1 MVARVTALH
10 PERRDRVRVELDG
23 APWRTLPAAAVVS
36 ARLAVGTDL
45 DRARARELAQAIRRA
60 EALGAATRALARRDR
75 SVVGLADY
83 LARRGVGRKERA
95 EAVDRLADIGYLD
108 DERFAFGRAR
118 SLAERGYGDDAVRF
132 ELEREGVAAD
142 RIDTAVAGLAAER
155 ARALSVL
162 RGSRS
167 ALAGIRKLAAKGFS
181 ADSIEAAAA
190 EARIDLGSD

>member
-1 MVARVTALH
+1 MARVTALH

-36 ARLAVGTDL
+36 ARLTVGADL
-45 DRARARELAQAIRRA
+45 DRARVRELAQAIRRA

-75 SVVGLADY
+75 SVVGIADY

-95 EAVDRLADIGYLD
+95 EAVDRLTDIGYLD
-108 DERFAFGRAR
+108 DARFARGRAR
-118 SLAERGYGDDAVRF
+118 SLAERGYGDEAVRF
-132 ELEREGVAAD
+132 ELEREGVPAD
-142 RIDTAVAGLAAER
+142 QVDAAVAGLAAER
-155 ARALSVL
+155 ERALAVL

-190 EARIDLGSD
+190 EARVDLGG

>member
-1 MVARVTALH
+1 MARVTALH

-36 ARLAVGTDL
+36 ARLTVGTDL
-45 DRARARELAQAIRRA
+45 DRVRARELAQAIRRA

-95 EAVDRLADIGYLD
+95 AAVNRLADIGYLD
-108 DERFAFGRAR
+108 DARFALGRAR

-142 RIDTAVAGLAAER
+142 RIDAAVAGLAGER
-155 ARALSVL
+155 ERALSVL

-190 EARIDLGSD
+190 EARIDLNAD

>member
-1 MVARVTALH
+1 MARVTALH

-36 ARLAVGTDL
+36 ARLTIGTDL
-45 DRARARELAQAIRRA
+45 DRMRARELAQAIRRA

-95 EAVDRLADIGYLD
+95 AAVNRLADIGYLD
-108 DERFAFGRAR
+108 DARFALGRAR

-142 RIDTAVAGLAAER
+142 RIDAAVAGLAGER
-155 ARALSVL
+155 ERALSVL

-190 EARIDLGSD
+190 EARIDLNAD

>member
-1 MVARVTALH
+1 MARVTALH

-36 ARLAVGTDL
+36 ARLTVGTDL
-45 DRARARELAQAIRRA
+45 DRMRARELAQAVRRA

-95 EAVDRLADIGYLD
+95 AAVNRLADIGYLD
-108 DERFAFGRAR
+108 DARFALGRAR

-142 RIDTAVAGLAAER
+142 RIDAAVAGLAGER
-155 ARALSVL
+155 ERALSVL

-190 EARIDLGSD
+190 EARIDLNAD

>member
-1 MVARVTALH
+1 MARVTALH

-36 ARLAVGTDL
+36 ARLTVGVDL

-83 LARRGVGRKERA
+83 LARRGVGRKERV

-108 DERFAFGRAR
+108 DARFALGRAR

-132 ELEREGVAAD
+132 ELEQEGVAAE
-142 RIDTAVAGLAAER
+142 RIDAAVAGLAAER
-155 ARALSVL
+155 ERALAVL
-162 RGSRS
+162 RGSGS

-190 EARIDLGSD
+190 EARVELGAD

>member
-1 MVARVTALH
+1 MARVTALH

-36 ARLAVGTDL
+36 ARLTVGTDL
-45 DRARARELAQAIRRA
+45 DRMRARELAQAIRRA

-95 EAVDRLADIGYLD
+95 AAVNRLADIGYLD
-108 DERFAFGRAR
+108 DARFALGRAR

-142 RIDTAVAGLAAER
+142 RIDAAVAGLAGER
-155 ARALSVL
+155 ERALSVL

>member
-1 MVARVTALH
+1 MARVTALH

-36 ARLAVGTDL
+36 ARLTVGTDL
-45 DRARARELAQAIRRA
+45 DRMRARELAQAIRRA

-95 EAVDRLADIGYLD
+95 AAVNRLADIGYLD
-108 DERFAFGRAR
+108 DARFALGRAR

-142 RIDTAVAGLAAER
+142 RIDAAVAGLAGER
-155 ARALSVL
+155 ERALSVL

-190 EARIDLGSD
+190 EARIDLNAD

>member
-1 MVARVTALH
+1 MARVTALH

-23 APWRTLPAAAVVS
+23 PPWRTLPAAAVVS
-36 ARLAVGTDL
+36 ARLTVGTDL
-45 DRARARELAQAIRRA
+45 DRMRARELAQAIRRA

-95 EAVDRLADIGYLD
+95 AAVNRLADIGYLD
-108 DERFAFGRAR
+108 DARFALGRAR

-142 RIDTAVAGLAAER
+142 RIDAAVAGLAGER
-155 ARALSVL
+155 ERALSVL

-190 EARIDLGSD
+190 EARIDLNAD

>member
-1 MVARVTALH
+1 MARVTALH

-36 ARLAVGTDL
+36 ARLTVGVEL

-83 LARRGVGRKERA
+83 LARRGVGRKERV

-108 DERFAFGRAR
+108 DARFAAGRAR

-132 ELEREGVAAD
+132 ELEQEGVAAE
-142 RIDTAVAGLAAER
+142 RIEAAVAGLAVERER
-155 ARALSVL
+155 ALAVL
-162 RGSRS
+162 RGSRT

-190 EARIDLGSD
+190 EARVELGSD

>member
-1 MVARVTALH
+1 MARVTALH

-36 ARLAVGTDL
+36 ARLTVGTDL
-45 DRARARELAQAIRRA
+45 DRLRARELAQAIRRA

-95 EAVDRLADIGYLD
+95 ETVDRLADIGYLD
-108 DERFAFGRAR
+108 DARFALGRAR

-142 RIDTAVAGLAAER
+142 RIDAAVAGLAAER
-155 ARALSVL
+155 ERALSVL

-190 EARIDLGSD
+190 EARIDLSAD

>member
-1 MVARVTALH
+1 MARVTALH

-155 ARALSVL
+155 ERALSVL

>member
-1 MVARVTALH
+1 MARVTALH

-36 ARLAVGTDL
+36 ARLTVGTDL
-45 DRARARELAQAIRRA
+45 DRMRARELAPAIRRA

-95 EAVDRLADIGYLD
+95 AAVNRLADIGYLD
-108 DERFAFGRAR
+108 DARFALGRAR

-142 RIDTAVAGLAAER
+142 RIDAAVAGLAGER
-155 ARALSVL
+155 ERALSVL

-190 EARIDLGSD
+190 EARIDLNAD

>member
-1 MVARVTALH
+1 MARVTALH

-36 ARLAVGTDL
+36 ARLTVGTDL
-45 DRARARELAQAIRRA
+45 DRMRARELAQAIRRA
-60 EALGAATRALARRDR
+60 EALGAATRALARRDH

-95 EAVDRLADIGYLD
+95 AAVNRLADIGYLD
-108 DERFAFGRAR
+108 DARFALGRAR

-142 RIDTAVAGLAAER
+142 RIDAAVAGLAGER
-155 ARALSVL
+155 ERALSVL

-190 EARIDLGSD
+190 EARIDLNAD

>member
-1 MVARVTALH
+1 MAQVTGLH

-23 APWRTLPAAAVVS
+23 APWRTLPAGAVVS
-36 ARLAVGTDL
+36 ARLMVGVEL
-45 DRARARELAQAIRRA
+45 DRPRARELAQAIRRA

-75 SVVGLADY
+75 SVVGLAEY
-83 LARRGVGRKERA
+83 LARRGVGRAER
-95 EAVDRLADIGYLD
+95 EQAVERLGAIGYLD
-108 DERFAFGRAR
+108 DARFAIGRAR

-132 ELEREGVAAD
+132 ELEREGVAVEDSEA
-142 RIDTAVAGLAAER
+142 AVAALAAER
-155 ARALSVL
+155 ERALSVL

-190 EARIDLGSD
+190 EARLDLSAD

>member
-1 MVARVTALH
+1 MARVTAVH
-10 PERRDRVRVELDG
+10 PALRDRVRVELDG
-23 APWRTLPAAAVVS
+23 APWRTLPTAAVVS
-36 ARLAVGTDL
+36 ARLTVGVEL

-75 SVVGLADY
+75 SVVGLAEY

-95 EAVDRLADIGYLD
+95 DAVERLGAIGYLD
-108 DERFAFGRAR
+108 DVRFAAGRAR

-142 RIDTAVAGLAAER
+142 QIEAAVAGLAVERER
-155 ARALSVL
+155 ALAVL
-162 RGSRS
+162 RGSRT

-190 EARIDLGSD
+190 EARVELG

>member
-1 MVARVTALH
+1 MARVTALH
-10 PERRDRVRVELDG
+10 PERRERVRVELDG

-36 ARLAVGTDL
+36 ARLTVGTDL
-45 DRARARELAQAIRRA
+45 DRMRARELAQAIRRA

-95 EAVDRLADIGYLD
+95 AAVNRLADIGYLD
-108 DERFAFGRAR
+108 DARFALGRAR

-142 RIDTAVAGLAAER
+142 RIYAAVAGLAGER
-155 ARALSVL
+155 ERALSVL

-190 EARIDLGSD
+190 EARIDLNAD

>member
-1 MVARVTALH
+1 MARVTAVQ
-10 PERRDRVRVELDG
+10 PVPRDRVRVELDG
-23 APWRTLPAAAVVS
+23 APWRTLPTAAVVS
-36 ARLAVGTDL
+36 ARLTVGVEL

-95 EAVDRLADIGYLD
+95 ETVDRLGEIGYLD
-108 DERFAFGRAR
+108 DARFAVGRAR

-142 RIDTAVAGLAAER
+142 QIEVAVAGLVVERER
-155 ARALSVL
+155 ALTVL
-162 RGSRS
+162 RGSRT

-190 EARIDLGSD
+190 EARVELG

>member
-1 MVARVTALH
+1 MARVTALH
-10 PERRDRVRVELDG
+10 PERRERVRVELDG

-36 ARLAVGTDL
+36 ARLTVGTDL
-45 DRARARELAQAIRRA
+45 DRVRARELAQAIRRA

-95 EAVDRLADIGYLD
+95 AAVNRLADIGYLD
-108 DERFAFGRAR
+108 DARFALGRAR

-142 RIDTAVAGLAAER
+142 RIDAAVAGLAGER
-155 ARALSVL
+155 ERALSVL

-190 EARIDLGSD
+190 EARIDLNAD

>member
-1 MVARVTALH
+1 MARVTALH

-36 ARLAVGTDL
+36 ARLTIGTDL
-45 DRARARELAQAIRRA
+45 DRMRARELAQAIRRA

-95 EAVDRLADIGYLD
+95 AAVNRLADIGYLD
-108 DERFAFGRAR
+108 DARFALGRAR

-142 RIDTAVAGLAAER
+142 RIDAAVAGLAGER
-155 ARALSVL
+155 ERALSVL

-190 EARIDLGSD
+190 EARIDLGAD